1 MTDRVAA
8 FFAEKTPRR
17 ALALSLF
24 ALLLFTFRHLG
35 LLLVFFVTFER
46 ALFFSAGALSRRFK
60 VGRLP
65 SLLVVLALA
74 GVVLGLSALFS
85 AGGLQ
90 AAALDARQS
99 LPERVAQVRSHPWF
113 VALQEHLPDTDEL
126 AKSAEHYAADVA
138 KSAAALGRALLQALI
153 GLVLAIVFFL
163 DEARIKAFRQ
173 TLLPTSL
180 VGTLARWGEHV
191 AEAVSLT
198 VQLQLIVAGVNAVLT
213 LPVLLLIGVPKPGTL
228 MVLIFVSGLIPVVGN
243 LISGAVL
250 VVLAYQVKGWLGVGL
265 FVVLTFLLHKVESY
279 YLNPRLT
286 ARHVA
291 LPGFVLILSLIACE
305 HLFGFVGL
313 FLSFPLL
320 FVGGKLVAEFR
331 AEDAPQEVS
340 PAIADAAVATTAAA
354 GV

>member
-17 ALALSLF
+17 ALALGLF
-24 ALLLFTFRHLG
+24 ALVLFTFRHLA

-60 VGRLP
+60 LGRLP
-65 SLLVVLALA
+65 ALVLVLAAAALT
-74 GVVLGLSALFS
+74 LGLTALFS
-85 AGGLQ
+85 AGGVQ
-90 AAALDARQS
+90 AAVLDARQS
-99 LPERVAQVRSHPWF
+99 LPERVAQLRGHPWF
-113 VALQEHLPDTDEL
+113 LALQEHLPDTDEL

-163 DEARIKAFRQ
+163 DEARLRAFRD
-173 TLLPTSL
+173 TLAPASL
-180 VGTLARWGEHV
+180 VGTLARWLEHV

-198 VQLQLIVAGVNAVLT
+198 VQLQLIVAGVNALLT

-243 LISGAVL
+243 LLSGAVL
-250 VVLAYQVKGWLGVGL
+250 VVLAYQVKGWVGVVL

-320 FVGGKLVAEFR
+320 FVGGKLLAEFR
-331 AEDAPQEVS
+331 AEDAPPPTEPP
-340 PAIADAAVATTAAA
+340 PAASAPPQPT
-354 GV
+354 